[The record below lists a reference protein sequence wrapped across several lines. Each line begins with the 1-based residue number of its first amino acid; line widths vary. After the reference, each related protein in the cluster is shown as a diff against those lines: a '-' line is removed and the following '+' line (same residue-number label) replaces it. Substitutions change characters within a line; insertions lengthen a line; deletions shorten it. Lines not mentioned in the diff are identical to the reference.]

1 MPMEGPMEDMTT
13 ILLVDD
19 EESVRNLVVATL
31 SGHGYRLLLA
41 RDSDQA
47 LQICDAHAGP
57 VHLLIVDQ
65 VMPPFMSG
73 PELAGCIRMLRPEVK
88 VLYISGYH
96 ASDAVVDELG
106 DSRADFLPKPFSPDL
121 ILEKVRRLA
130 GEAVA
135 DGTSS

>member
-1 MPMEGPMEDMTT
+1 MPVEAPMEDMTT

-31 SGHGYRLLLA
+31 SGQGYRLLLA

-130 GEAVA
+130 GQAVV
-135 DGTSS
+135 DGPAS